1 MPRTRPGVPAGYDLG
16 RMDGRDGLDA
26 LIPEIYQELR
36 RLAGKV
42 MSGERRDHTLQTTA
56 LVHEAY
62 MELARIHELT
72 VDSRPQFLALA
83 AQVMRR
89 ILVDHAR
96 ARRAAKRGGGA
107 VRVTLSDGLAEAAGP
122 TIDLLAFDE
131 ALTRLSSLD
140 EQLVRIVEMRF
151 IAGMSVE
158 ETGEALA
165 VSPTT
170 VKRDSAMARAW
181 LMKELSGEPSGGA

>member
-1 MPRTRPGVPAGYDLG
+1 
-16 RMDGRDGLDA
+16 MDGRGSLDA

-42 MSGERRDHTLQTTA
+42 MSGERSDHTLQTTA

-62 MELARIHELT
+62 MELARIHGLT

-96 ARRAAKRGGGA
+96 ARGAAKRGGGA
-107 VRVTLSDGLAEAAGP
+107 VRVTLSDGVADAGGS
-122 TIDLLAFDE
+122 TLDLMALDE

-181 LMKELSGEPSGGA
+181 LLRELSGGADHHA

>member
-1 MPRTRPGVPAGYDLG
+1 
-16 RMDGRDGLDA
+16 MDGRSGLDA

-36 RLAGKV
+36 RLAGQV
-42 MSGERRDHTLQTTA
+42 MNGERRDHTLQTTA

-181 LMKELSGEPSGGA
+181 LMRELSGDPASGA

>member
-1 MPRTRPGVPAGYDLG
+1 MG
-16 RMDGRDGLDA
+16 DGRADLDA

-36 RLAGKV
+36 RLAGNV
-42 MSGERRDHTLQTTA
+42 MGGERRDHTLQTTA

-62 MELARIHELT
+62 LELARIHGLS
-72 VDSRPQFLALA
+72 VDSRPQVLALA

-96 ARRAAKRGGGA
+96 ARRAAKRGGAA
-107 VRVTLSDGLAEAAGP
+107 VRVTLSDDVAGMEGS
-122 TIDLLAFDE
+122 TIELIAFDE

-140 EQLVRIVEMRF
+140 ESLVKIVEMRF

-181 LMKELSGEPSGGA
+181 LLKELGGGGNVAG

>member
-1 MPRTRPGVPAGYDLG
+1 MGQG
-16 RMDGRDGLDA
+16 REGLDA
-26 LIPEIYQELR
+26 LMPEIYQELR
-36 RLAGKV
+36 RIAGAA
-42 MSGERRDHTLQTTA
+42 MGAERRDHTLQTTA

-62 MELARIHELT
+62 LEMARIRGLSVE
-72 VDSRPQFLALA
+72 SRPQFLSLA

-96 ARRAAKRGGGA
+96 SRKAAKRGGGA
-107 VRVTLSDGLAEAAGP
+107 VRVTLSDVAGP
-122 TIDLLAFDE
+122 EGSEVDLIAFDE
-131 ALTRLSSLD
+131 ALTRLSALD
-140 EQLVRIVEMRF
+140 ESLARVVEMRF

-181 LMKELSGEPSGGA
+181 LLRELGGDVRGAV

>member
-1 MPRTRPGVPAGYDLG
+1 MGGGDRTD
-16 RMDGRDGLDA
+16 LDA
-26 LIPEIYQELR
+26 LIPEIYEELR

-42 MSGERRDHTLQTTA
+42 MSGERSDHTLQTTA

-62 MELARIHELT
+62 LELARIHALT
-72 VDSRPQFLALA
+72 VESRPQFMALA

-96 ARRAAKRGGGA
+96 ARRAAKRGGGS
-107 VRVTLSDGLAEAAGP
+107 VRVTLSEEVAASAGAP
-122 TIDLLAFDE
+122 YDLLALDE
-131 ALTRLSSLD
+131 ALERLSALD
-140 EQLVRIVEMRF
+140 GQLVRIVEMRF
-151 IAGMSVE
+151 IAGMTVE
-158 ETGEALA
+158 ETGEALS

-181 LMKELSGEPSGGA
+181 LLKELTGGGPGAV

>member
-1 MPRTRPGVPAGYDLG
+1 MR
-16 RMDGRDGLDA
+16 
-26 LIPEIYQELR
+26 
-36 RLAGKV
+36 
-42 MSGERRDHTLQTTA
+42 SERSSHTLQTTA

-62 MELARIHELT
+62 LQIAGIHGLS
-72 VDSRPQFLALA
+72 VASRPRFLALA

-96 ARRAAKRGGGA
+96 ARRAAKRGGAA
-107 VRVTLSDGLAEAAGP
+107 VRVTLSESLGDGSGP
-122 TIDLLAFDE
+122 ASALDLLAFDE
-131 ALTRLSSLD
+131 ALTRLAALD
-140 EQLVRIVEMRF
+140 EGLVRIVEMRF

-158 ETGEALA
+158 ETGEALS

-181 LMKELSGEPSGGA
+181 LLKELTGDGGRSGAV

>member
-1 MPRTRPGVPAGYDLG
+1 MPPRTD
-16 RMDGRDGLDA
+16 LDA
-26 LIPEIYQELR
+26 LIPEIYEELR
-36 RLAGKV
+36 RLAGSV
-42 MSGERRDHTLQTTA
+42 MRRERPDHTLQTTA

-62 MELARIHELT
+62 LQIAGIHGLS
-72 VDSRPQFLALA
+72 VDSRPRFLALA

-96 ARRAAKRGGGA
+96 ARRAAKRGGEA
-107 VRVTLSDGLAEAAGP
+107 VRVTLSDALSSGP
-122 TIDLLAFDE
+122 GASSPVDLLALDE
-131 ALTRLSSLD
+131 ALTRLSTLD
-140 EQLVRIVEMRF
+140 ESLVRVVEMRF

-158 ETGEALA
+158 ETGEALC

-181 LMKELSGEPSGGA
+181 LLKELTGADGRPDAD

>member
-1 MPRTRPGVPAGYDLG
+1 MTGG
-16 RMDGRDGLDA
+16 RADLDA

-62 MELARIHELT
+62 LELARIHDLSVE
-72 VDSRPQFLALA
+72 SRPRLLALA
-83 AQVMRR
+83 AQAMRR

-96 ARRAAKRGGGA
+96 ARRAAKRGGAA
-107 VRVTLSDGLAEAAGP
+107 VRVTLSDGVAGSPGP
-122 TIDLLAFDE
+122 TLDLIAFDE
-131 ALTRLSSLD
+131 ALTRLSTLD
-140 EQLVRIVEMRF
+140 EGLVRVVEMRF

-158 ETGEALA
+158 ETGEAL
-165 VSPTT
+165 SISSTT

-181 LMKELSGEPSGGA
+181 LLKELSGGASGAV

>member
-1 MPRTRPGVPAGYDLG
+1 MADPRADL
-16 RMDGRDGLDA
+16 DS

-36 RLAGKV
+36 RLAGRV
-42 MSGERRDHTLQTTA
+42 MSSERSNHTLQTTA

-62 MELARIHELT
+62 LELAGIHGLT
-72 VDSRPQFLALA
+72 VERRPQFLALA

-96 ARRAAKRGGGA
+96 ARGAAKRGGGA
-107 VRVTLSDGLAEAAGP
+107 VRVTLSDALAGP
-122 TIDLLAFDE
+122 AETPFDLLALDE
-131 ALTRLSSLD
+131 ALARLSTVD
-140 EQLVRIVEMRF
+140 EQLVRVVEMRF
-151 IAGMSVE
+151 LAGMSVE
-158 ETGEALA
+158 ETGEALS

-181 LMKELSGEPSGGA
+181 LLRELAGGARAD

>member
-1 MPRTRPGVPAGYDLG
+1 
-16 RMDGRDGLDA
+16 
-26 LIPEIYQELR
+26 
-36 RLAGKV
+36 
-42 MSGERRDHTLQTTA
+42 
-56 LVHEAY
+56 
-62 MELARIHELT
+62 
-72 VDSRPQFLALA
+72 
-83 AQVMRR
+83 MRR

-96 ARRAAKRGGGA
+96 ARAAAKRGGGA
-107 VRVTLSDGLAEAAGP
+107 VRVTLSDGVADSGGSTL
-122 TIDLLAFDE
+122 DLMALDE

-181 LMKELSGEPSGGA
+181 LLRELSGGADHHA

>member
-1 MPRTRPGVPAGYDLG
+1 
-16 RMDGRDGLDA
+16 MDGRNGLDA

-36 RLAGKV
+36 CLAGKV
-42 MSGERRDHTLQTTA
+42 MSGERQDHTLQTTA

-122 TIDLLAFDE
+122 TLDLLAFDE

-165 VSPTT
+165 ISPTT

-181 LMKELSGEPSGGA
+181 LMRELSGEPGGGA

>member
-1 MPRTRPGVPAGYDLG
+1 MADSRA
-16 RMDGRDGLDA
+16 GLDE

-36 RLAGKV
+36 RLAGQV
-42 MSGERRDHTLQTTA
+42 MSGERSGHTLQTTA

-62 MELARIHELT
+62 IEIARIHGLSVE
-72 VDSRPQFLALA
+72 SRPRFLALA

-107 VRVTLSDGLAEAAGP
+107 VRVTLSEALAESPHAP
-122 TIDLLAFDE
+122 FDLLALDE
-131 ALTRLSSLD
+131 ALERLSSLD
-140 EQLVRIVEMRF
+140 SQLVRIVEMRF

-158 ETGEALA
+158 ETGEALS

-170 VKRDSAMARAW
+170 VKRDSALARAW
-181 LMKELSGEPSGGA
+181 LLKELTGGGSGAV

>member
-1 MPRTRPGVPAGYDLG
+1 
-16 RMDGRDGLDA
+16 MDGRSGLDA

-42 MSGERRDHTLQTTA
+42 MSGERHDHTLQTTA

-107 VRVTLSDGLAEAAGP
+107 VRVTLSDGVAEAAGP

-158 ETGEALA
+158 ETGEALS

>member
-1 MPRTRPGVPAGYDLG
+1 MAGGRADL
-16 RMDGRDGLDA
+16 DV
-26 LIPEIYQELR
+26 LIPEIYEELR

-42 MSGERRDHTLQTTA
+42 MSGERSDHTLQTTA

-62 MELARIHELT
+62 LELARIHGIT
-72 VDSRPQFLALA
+72 VESRPQLLALA

-107 VRVTLSDGLAEAAGP
+107 VRVTLSDGLAGDGSPHGLIE
-122 TIDLLAFDE
+122 LDE
-131 ALTRLSSLD
+131 ALTRLGEED
-140 EQLVRIVEMRF
+140 AQLVRIVEMRF

-158 ETGEALA
+158 ETGEALG

-170 VKRDSAMARAW
+170 IKRESALARAW
-181 LMKELSGEPSGGA
+181 LLRELSGGNRGAV

>member
-1 MPRTRPGVPAGYDLG
+1 MADPRSD
-16 RMDGRDGLDA
+16 LDA

-36 RLAGKV
+36 RLAGRV
-42 MSGERRDHTLQTTA
+42 MSGERADHTLQTTA

-62 MELARIHELT
+62 LELARIHRLT

-96 ARRAAKRGGGA
+96 ARGAGKRGGGA
-107 VRVTLSDGLAEAAGP
+107 VRVTLSEAVAASGDTP
-122 TIDLLAFDE
+122 FDLLALDE
-131 ALTRLSSLD
+131 ALTRLAAHDS
-140 EQLVRIVEMRF
+140 QAVRIVEMRF
-151 IAGMSVE
+151 LAGMSVE
-158 ETGEALA
+158 ETGEALSI
-165 VSPTT
+165 SPTT

-181 LMKELSGEPSGGA
+181 LLRELSGAAGAV

>member
-1 MPRTRPGVPAGYDLG
+1 MSAPRAD
-16 RMDGRDGLDA
+16 LDA
-26 LIPEIYQELR
+26 LIPEIYEELR
-36 RLAGKV
+36 KLAGSV
-42 MSGERRDHTLQTTA
+42 MRRERPSHTLQTTA

-62 MELARIHELT
+62 LHIANIHGLH
-72 VDSRPQFLALA
+72 VDSRPRFLALA

-96 ARRAAKRGGGA
+96 ARRAAKRGGDA
-107 VRVTLSDGLAEAAGP
+107 VRVTLSDALADGSGAASAV
-122 TIDLLAFDE
+122 DLLALDE
-131 ALTRLSSLD
+131 ALTRLSALD
-140 EQLVRIVEMRF
+140 EGLVRIVEMRF

-181 LMKELSGEPSGGA
+181 LMKELSSGGAAGV

>member
-1 MPRTRPGVPAGYDLG
+1 MAEARSD
-16 RMDGRDGLDA
+16 LDA

-36 RLAGKV
+36 RLAGRV
-42 MSGERRDHTLQTTA
+42 MSSERSDHTLQTTA

-62 MELARIHELT
+62 IEIARIHGLT
-72 VDSRPQFLALA
+72 VENRPQFLALA

-96 ARRAAKRGGGA
+96 AKRAAKRGGGA
-107 VRVTLSDGLAEAAGP
+107 VRVTLSEAVDASNP
-122 TIDLLAFDE
+122 AHDLLVLDE
-131 ALTRLSSLD
+131 ALTRLAERD
-140 EQLVRIVEMRF
+140 AQLVRIVEMRF
-151 IAGMSVE
+151 LAGMSVE
-158 ETGEALA
+158 ETGEALG

-181 LMKELSGEPSGGA
+181 LLRELTDGSGART

>member
-1 MPRTRPGVPAGYDLG
+1 MAEPRSE
-16 RMDGRDGLDA
+16 LDS

-36 RLAGKV
+36 RLAGRV
-42 MSGERRDHTLQTTA
+42 MSGERSDHTLQTTA

-62 MELARIHELT
+62 LELARIHGLT

-96 ARRAAKRGGGA
+96 ARGAGKRGGGA
-107 VRVTLSDGLAEAAGP
+107 VRVTLSEGVAGSGDTP
-122 TIDLLAFDE
+122 FDLLALDE
-131 ALTRLSSLD
+131 ALTRLAAHD
-140 EQLVRIVEMRF
+140 GQAVRIVEMRF
-151 IAGMSVE
+151 LAGMSVE

-165 VSPTT
+165 ISPTT

-181 LMKELSGEPSGGA
+181 LLRELSGAAGAV

>member
-1 MPRTRPGVPAGYDLG
+1 MSAPRAD
-16 RMDGRDGLDA
+16 LDA
-26 LIPEIYQELR
+26 LIPEIYEELR
-36 RLAGKV
+36 KLAGSV
-42 MSGERRDHTLQTTA
+42 MRRERPSHTLQTTA

-62 MELARIHELT
+62 LHIANIHGLH
-72 VDSRPQFLALA
+72 VDSRPRFLALA

-96 ARRAAKRGGGA
+96 ARRAAKRGGDA
-107 VRVTLSDGLAEAAGP
+107 VRVTLSDALADGSVP
-122 TIDLLAFDE
+122 GSTSTIDLLALDE
-131 ALTRLSSLD
+131 ALTRLSALD
-140 EQLVRIVEMRF
+140 EGLVRIVEMRF

-181 LMKELSGEPSGGA
+181 LMKELSSGGAAGV

>member
-1 MPRTRPGVPAGYDLG
+1 
-16 RMDGRDGLDA
+16 MDGRGGLDA
-26 LIPEIYQELR
+26 LIPDIYQELR

-42 MSGERRDHTLQTTA
+42 MSAERSDHTLQTTA

-62 MELARIHELT
+62 MELAGIHGLT
-72 VDSRPQFLALA
+72 VDSRPRFLSLA

-107 VRVTLSDGLAEAAGP
+107 VRVTLSDGMAISGP
-122 TIDLLAFDE
+122 TLDVLAFDE
-131 ALTRLSSLD
+131 ALTRLSALD

-181 LMKELSGEPSGGA
+181 LARELSGEPGHGA

>member
-1 MPRTRPGVPAGYDLG
+1 
-16 RMDGRDGLDA
+16 MDGRGGLDE

-42 MSGERRDHTLQTTA
+42 MSGERSDHTLQTTA

-62 MELARIHELT
+62 LELARIHSLS

-83 AQVMRR
+83 SQVMRR

-107 VRVTLSDGLAEAAGP
+107 VRVTLSDGLAEAAGS
-122 TIDLLAFDE
+122 TLDLMALDE
-131 ALTRLSSLD
+131 ALTRLSDLD
-140 EQLVRIVEMRF
+140 TQLVRIVEMRF

-158 ETGEALA
+158 ETGDALG

-170 VKRDSAMARAW
+170 VKRDSALARAW
-181 LMKELSGEPSGGA
+181 LLKELSGDAGRTV

>member
-1 MPRTRPGVPAGYDLG
+1 MEDSRA
-16 RMDGRDGLDA
+16 GLDA
-26 LIPEIYQELR
+26 LIPDIYQELR
-36 RLAGKV
+36 RLAGQV
-42 MSGERRDHTLQTTA
+42 MSGERPGHTLQTTA

-62 MELARIHELT
+62 IELARIHGLT
-72 VDSRPQFLALA
+72 VESRPRFLALA

-96 ARRAAKRGGGA
+96 ARRAAKRGA
-107 VRVTLSDGLAEAAGP
+107 VRVTLSEEVAESAAAP
-122 TIDLLAFDE
+122 FDLLALDE
-131 ALTRLSSLD
+131 ALERLSSLD
-140 EQLVRIVEMRF
+140 SQLVRIVEMRF

-165 VSPTT
+165 VSATT

-181 LMKELSGEPSGGA
+181 LLKELTGGGSGAV

>member
-1 MPRTRPGVPAGYDLG
+1 MSRG
-16 RMDGRDGLDA
+16 RADLDA
-26 LIPEIYQELR
+26 LIPEVYQELR

-62 MELARIHELT
+62 LELARIHDLSVE
-72 VDSRPQFLALA
+72 SRPRLMALA
-83 AQVMRR
+83 AQAMRR

-96 ARRAAKRGGGA
+96 ARRAAKRGGAA
-107 VRVTLSDGLAEAAGP
+107 VRVTLSDVAGP
-122 TIDLLAFDE
+122 QGSEIDLIAFDE
-131 ALTRLSSLD
+131 ALTRLSALD
-140 EQLVRIVEMRF
+140 EGLARVVEMRF

-158 ETGEALA
+158 EAGEALS

-181 LMKELSGEPSGGA
+181 LLRELGGGGPGGV

>member
-1 MPRTRPGVPAGYDLG
+1 
-16 RMDGRDGLDA
+16 MDERGSLDS

-36 RLAGKV
+36 RLAGRV
-42 MSGERRDHTLQTTA
+42 MSGERSDHTLQTTA

-62 MELARIHELT
+62 LELARIHGLT
-72 VDSRPQFLALA
+72 VDSRPRFLSLA

-96 ARRAAKRGGGA
+96 ARGAAKRGGGA
-107 VRVTLSDGLAEAAGP
+107 VRVTLSDEVSGSGGSTL
-122 TIDLLAFDE
+122 DLMALDE
-131 ALTRLSSLD
+131 ALTRLQTLD
-140 EQLVRIVEMRF
+140 AQLVRVVEMRF

-158 ETGEALA
+158 ETGEALC

-181 LMKELSGEPSGGA
+181 LLRELSGGVDHHA